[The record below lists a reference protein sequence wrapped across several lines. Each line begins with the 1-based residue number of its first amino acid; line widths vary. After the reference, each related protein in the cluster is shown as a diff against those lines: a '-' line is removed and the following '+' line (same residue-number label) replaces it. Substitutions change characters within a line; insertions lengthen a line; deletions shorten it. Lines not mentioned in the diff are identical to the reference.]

1 MNYTRQMASYHEAWP
16 AVIPTSNAP
25 SRKTHDQSPNL
36 SMLSLG
42 PSKVQEKIPALPF
55 LVPAV
60 IEKLQ
65 ATPKYASITIVQP
78 GEADLYCARHVK
90 EHGGIVLTGDSD
102 LLVHDLGTAGSV
114 AFLKD
119 LNVVENLNRKSLRCQ
134 VYEISTIVERLA
146 LKPIHGIR
154 PLAFEMVMDAHAS
167 FLNLVQRAKGCKAMT
182 EYPGIYAEFAAEYL
196 ALSKD
201 LHVEYSAE
209 SRPNSIQ
216 SKLRSLDPRISE
228 FVLQFPLPAAAA
240 RLPFERQRDREVQIF
255 LPFLIDCPS
264 KTSAWEASTAT
275 RQLAYG
281 LLNLITPPQHQ
292 VSSII
297 EHRRQ
302 QSKESRGREWAL
314 PNEDQIAEAA
324 QDLVSLHDRIIGLSI
339 TNTEAWRFMAYYQDL
354 ELAESTGKE
363 SLGMKV
369 TAEGNHNKRLSWD
382 AVHFSAQLQGSYY
395 SFRMLKQVLGVVL
408 ACRPAS
414 KLPAS
419 LNALGDKLKHLEGL
433 ELLPGF
439 YADLRAF
446 RGTEDRS
453 YLRDIAAWL
462 ESPSDAEA
470 KEEAARNKKEAA
482 ERKKEKRNKSKRKRG
497 ALGEDRSVMPTAERQ
512 KTNMFELL
520 GDQ

>member
-1 MNYTRQMASYHEAWP
+1 
-16 AVIPTSNAP
+16 
-25 SRKTHDQSPNL
+25 
-36 SMLSLG
+36 MLSFG
-42 PSKVQEKIPALPF
+42 PSKVQEKIPAMPF

-65 ATPKYASITIVQP
+65 ATPKYAGITIVQP
-78 GEADLYCARHVK
+78 GEADLYCARYVK

-119 LNVVENLNRKSLRCQ
+119 LNVVENLNRKLLRCQ
-134 VYEISTIVERLA
+134 VYEIGTIVERLA
-146 LKPIHGIR
+146 LKSSHGIR

-182 EYPGIYAEFAAEYL
+182 EYPGLYAEFAAEYL
-196 ALSKD
+196 ALPKD
-201 LHVEYSAE
+201 VHVEDS
-209 SRPNSIQ
+209 STSSPDSIQ
-216 SKLRSLDPRISE
+216 SRLRSLDPRISE
-228 FVLQFPLPAAAA
+228 FVLQFPVPAAAA
-240 RLPFERQRDREVQIF
+240 RLPFERQEGHEIQIF

-302 QSKESRGREWAL
+302 QSKDSRGREWAL
-314 PNEDQIAEAA
+314 PDRDQIGEASE
-324 QDLVSLHDRIIGLSI
+324 SLLFLHKRTADEPNVGSAA
-339 TNTEAWRFMAYYQDL
+339 AWRAIAFHQDL
-354 ELAESTGKE
+354 ELASSTGKA
-363 SLGMKV
+363 SLGEAV
-369 TAEGNHNKRLSWD
+369 TVAGNHNKRLSWD
-382 AVHFSAQLQGSYY
+382 AIHFSAQLQGAYY
-395 SFRMLKQVLGVVL
+395 SLRMLKQVIGIVL
-408 ACRPAS
+408 AAKPQDEWPWVLDALRQ
-414 KLPAS
+414 KLES
-419 LNALGDKLKHLEGL
+419 LGSLDS
-433 ELLPGF
+433 LPGF
-439 YADLRAF
+439 YDDLRSFSGA
-446 RGTEDRS
+446 EDRRIIQTLS
-453 YLRDIAAWL
+453 TWL
-462 ESPSDAEA
+462 ETPSDAEA
-470 KEEAARNKKEAA
+470 KEEAARTKREAA

-497 ALGEDRSVMPTAERQ
+497 ALGEDKGVVPTAERQ

>member
-1 MNYTRQMASYHEAWP
+1 MNYTKQMATYHEAWP
-16 AVIPTSNAP
+16 AVIPTSNP
-25 SRKTHDQSPNL
+25 SRKPQDRVQNRR
-36 SMLSLG
+36 SMLSFG
-42 PSKVQEKIPALPF
+42 PSKVQEKIPAMPF

-65 ATPKYASITIVQP
+65 ATPKYAAITIVQP
-78 GEADLYCARHVK
+78 GEADLYCARYVK

-102 LLVHDLGTAGSV
+102 LLVHDLGTGGSV

-119 LNVVENLNRKSLRCQ
+119 LSVVENMNRKSLRCQ
-134 VYEISTIVERLA
+134 VYEIGTIVERLA
-146 LKPIHGIR
+146 LKPSHGIR
-154 PLAFEMVMDAHAS
+154 SLAFEMVMDAHAS

-182 EYPGIYAEFAAEYL
+182 EYPGLYAEFAAEYL
-196 ALSKD
+196 ALPKEV
-201 LHVEYSAE
+201 HVEDST
-209 SRPNSIQ
+209 SSSPDSIQ
-216 SKLRSLDPRISE
+216 SRLRSLDPRISE

-240 RLPFERQRDREVQIF
+240 HLPFERQEGQEIQIF

-264 KTSAWEASTAT
+264 KTSAWESSTAT

-292 VSSII
+292 VTSII

-314 PNEDQIAEAA
+314 PNSSQISEAT
-324 QDLVSLHDRIIGLSI
+324 QILVDLHDRIIGLGI
-339 TNTEAWRFMAYYQDL
+339 KRTKAWRFMAYYQDL
-354 ELAESTGKE
+354 ELTESTGRE

-382 AVHFSAQLQGSYY
+382 AIHFSAQLQGSYY

-408 ACRPAS
+408 ACKPAS
-414 KLPAS
+414 ELPAS
-419 LNALGDKLKHLEGL
+419 LPALSDKLEDLDGL
-433 ELLPGF
+433 EWLPGF
-439 YADLRAF
+439 YEDLIAF
-446 RGTEDRS
+446 RGPEDRC

-462 ESPSDAEA
+462 ESPSDVEA
-470 KEEAARNKKEAA
+470 KEEAARSKKEAA
-482 ERKKEKRNKSKRKRG
+482 DRKKEKRSKRKRG
-497 ALGEDRSVMPTAERQ
+497 AMGEEKGVVPTAERQ

>member
-1 MNYTRQMASYHEAWP
+1 
-16 AVIPTSNAP
+16 
-25 SRKTHDQSPNL
+25 
-36 SMLSLG
+36 MLSFG

-65 ATPKYASITIVQP
+65 ATPKYAAITIVQP
-78 GEADLYCARHVK
+78 GEADLYCARYLK

-114 AFLKD
+114 AFFKD
-119 LNVVENLNRKSLRCQ
+119 LNVAENLNRKSLRCQ
-134 VYEISTIVERLA
+134 VYEIGTIVERLA
-146 LKPIHGIR
+146 LKPSHGIR

-182 EYPGIYAEFAAEYL
+182 EYPVLYAEFAEEYL
-196 ALSKD
+196 ALPND
-201 LHVEYSAE
+201 VHVEDS
-209 SRPNSIQ
+209 STSSPDSIQ
-216 SKLRSLDPRISE
+216 SRLRSLDPRISE

-240 RLPFERQRDREVQIF
+240 HLPFERQEGHEIQIF

-314 PNEDQIAEAA
+314 PNPEQIEEA
-324 QDLVSLHDRIIGLSI
+324 VHSLFLLCGRIRGELMI
-339 TNTEAWRFMAYYQDL
+339 TGKAAWRAIAFHQDL
-354 ELAESTGKE
+354 ELAESTGKS
-363 SLGMKV
+363 SLGEIV
-369 TAEGNHNKRLSWD
+369 TAAGTHNERLSWD
-382 AVHFSAQLQGSYY
+382 VIHFSAQLQGSYY
-395 SFRMLKQVLGVVL
+395 SLRMLKQVLSIVN
-408 ACRPAS
+408 ACKTAAELSPSLVALS
-414 KLPAS
+414 LKL
-419 LNALGDKLKHLEGL
+419 DKLGSLDT
-433 ELLPGF
+433 LPGF
-439 YADLRAF
+439 YNDLRSFSGA
-446 RGTEDRS
+446 EDRRIIKTLS
-453 YLRDIAAWL
+453 TWL
-462 ESPSDAEA
+462 ESEEDVAE
-470 KEEAARNKKEAA
+470 KEEAARIKKREAA

-497 ALGEDRSVMPTAERQ
+497 ASGEDKGIVPMAERQ

>member
-1 MNYTRQMASYHEAWP
+1 
-16 AVIPTSNAP
+16 
-25 SRKTHDQSPNL
+25 
-36 SMLSLG
+36 MLSFG

-65 ATPKYASITIVQP
+65 ATPKYATITIVQP
-78 GEADLYCARHVK
+78 GEADLYCARYVK

-102 LLVHDLGTAGSV
+102 LLVHDLGAAGSV

-119 LNVVENLNRKSLRCQ
+119 LNVAENLNSKSLRCQ
-134 VYEISTIVERLA
+134 VYEIGTIVERLA
-146 LKPIHGIR
+146 LKPSHGIR

-182 EYPGIYAEFAAEYL
+182 EYPGLYAEFAAEYL
-196 ALSKD
+196 ALPND
-201 LHVEYSAE
+201 VHVEDSSTSSPDSIK
-209 SRPNSIQ
+209 SR
-216 SKLRSLDPRISE
+216 LRSLDPRISE

-240 RLPFERQRDREVQIF
+240 HLPFERQEGHEIQIF
-255 LPFLIDCPS
+255 LPFVIDCPS

-281 LLNLITPPQHQ
+281 LLNLITPPRHQ

-314 PNEDQIAEAA
+314 PNPEQIEEAVHSLILLCGRIRGELKITGEAA
-324 QDLVSLHDRIIGLSI
+324 
-339 TNTEAWRFMAYYQDL
+339 WRAIAFHQDL
-354 ELAESTGKE
+354 EFAESTGKS
-363 SLGMKV
+363 SLGEIV
-369 TAEGNHNKRLSWD
+369 TAAGTHNKRLSWD
-382 AVHFSAQLQGSYY
+382 VIHFSAQLQGSYY
-395 SFRMLKQVLGVVL
+395 SLRMLKQVLGIVNACKTAAELSPSLVALSLSLDTLGSL
-408 ACRPAS
+408 AT
-414 KLPAS
+414 
-419 LNALGDKLKHLEGL
+419 
-433 ELLPGF
+433 LPGF
-439 YADLRAF
+439 YNDLRSFSGA
-446 RGTEDRS
+446 EDRRIIKTLS
-453 YLRDIAAWL
+453 TWL
-462 ESPSDAEA
+462 EPEEDVAE
-470 KEEAARNKKEAA
+470 KEEAARIKKKEAA

-497 ALGEDRSVMPTAERQ
+497 ASGEDKGMVPTAERQ